1 MERPSLDSGLSH
13 GFTLT
18 FITLCPRLSRW
29 WDCGQGQ
36 CSIHPL
42 PLNQCSAHR
51 TSSVNM
57 TGWVVEWRV
66 QNPLSSVPMHQH
78 NTDQSL
84 RSLPRYR
91 GPLIFSVYCRLWSYC
106 CTLPIVVLLL
116 TIWVKAQVS
125 RLKKIRDSHRFSPC
139 YHQKYLHASLF
150 SWQVSKLCADLINGS
165 LSSMGLI
172 SGEPIP
178 VLFIAVSPAPG
189 TMLGTE

>member
-18 FITLCPRLSRW
+18 FITLCPPLSRL

-91 GPLIFSVYCRLWSYC
+91 GPLIFSVYCRLWSYYWQSE
-106 CTLPIVVLLL
+106 L
-116 TIWVKAQVS
+116 
-125 RLKKIRDSHRFSPC
+125 RLKYLAWRKSETHTGFLLAIIKNICMLLFFLGKFQNFVLIWLMGPSP
-139 YHQKYLHASLF
+139 Q
-150 SWQVSKLCADLINGS
+150 WVW
-165 LSSMGLI
+165 
-172 SGEPIP
+172 
-178 VLFIAVSPAPG
+178 
-189 TMLGTE
+189 